1 MSNSYKVAIVIIL
14 IIALAGAAVV
24 LVMRQAGQE
33 TSPEKFEEFDTE
45 YIYVDQQGNA
55 TCESTIVLPSSTLA
69 DYMKNAAQ
77 QLGSSVFEQ
86 SYTESVKGRWAQFGL
101 DIENFSFDM
110 TGLNQADNFQ
120 IIYRWTVP
128 NMARKQGNHWVIS
141 LDWVDNESAAKDYI
155 ASFEYAWTVY
165 RNIAANANFYT
176 YSKTFLVLPEGVEN
190 IEATDIGGSYTDD
203 YGGGSYVQTSVY
215 TEQIDGRSA
224 IVENYVIL
232 LHTKSEL
239 TITPQRILENV
250 VFTKVEYDGV
260 FTTENYSFIDSIERL
275 RLDSKYG
282 RELAQQ
288 YSVSSGQSEYSL
300 KPAQILYY
308 VADYIVKI
316 NQGSQFSIVSPISV
330 SVPSSENGNLNS
342 FWGSLSRSEYVS
354 LAQQVRD
361 NIATTLSAPGSI
373 TTTCGT
379 IRFRDAL
386 LTFVRI
392 LFKYQENGAL
402 PDSILLAPSPWG
414 QIEWGNDSIP
424 ANYAYFLLPDT
435 YAITNTTQVRE
446 ILDNVY
452 QSIYDNRAYASALYN
467 WAHNNITY
475 TLVITPPTSE
485 WVLTNGQGQCRD
497 YTNVCLALLRTVG
510 IPAKRINGWIVLTG
524 TFTPPAGLD
533 PFMKGTTPDGKT
545 IGSHAW
551 TQVYLPDEGWTF
563 ADATWGY
570 FENIPYEIYQQQ
582 EQTWMGAL
590 AGYESAYGQL

>member
-1 MSNSYKVAIVIIL
+1 MSNSYKVALVIIVII
-14 IIALAGAAVV
+14 AFAGVAFV
-24 LVMRQAGQE
+24 LLGMRQE
-33 TSPEKFEEFDTE
+33 TAVHPETFEEFDTQH
-45 YIYVDQQGNA
+45 IYVDQQGNA
-55 TCESTIVLPSSTLA
+55 ACESVVILPPSRLA
-69 DYMKNAAQ
+69 DAMKSVAQ
-77 QLGSSVFEQ
+77 QLGKSVFEQ
-86 SYTESVKGRWAQFGL
+86 SYLESINGQWAQFGL
-101 DIENFSFDM
+101 EIENFGFEM
-110 TGLNQADNFQ
+110 TGLNPADNFK

-128 NMARKQGNHWVIS
+128 NIARRQDNHWVIS

-155 ASFEYAWTVY
+155 ASLEYAWTVY
-165 RNIAANANFYT
+165 RNIAANADFYT
-176 YSKTFLVLPEGVEN
+176 YSETFFVLPDGAEN
-190 IEATDIGGSYTDD
+190 IGATDLGGNYTDD

-215 TEQIDGRSA
+215 TEQIDGKSA

-232 LHTKSEL
+232 LCTKSEL
-239 TITPQRILENV
+239 TITSQRMLENV
-250 VFTKVEYDGV
+250 VFTKIEYDGV

-288 YSVSSGQSEYSL
+288 YSVSSEQSEYSL
-300 KPAQILYY
+300 TPAQILYY

-316 NQGSQFSIVSPISV
+316 DQGSQFSIVSPISV
-330 SVPSSENGNLNS
+330 SAPSSENGDLNS
-342 FWGSLSRSEYVS
+342 FWISLSKFEYVS

-361 NIATTLSAPGSI
+361 NIAATLSAPGSI
-373 TTTCGT
+373 ATTCGT

-392 LFKYQENGAL
+392 LSIYQENWAL
-402 PDSILLAPSPWG
+402 PDSILLAPSPSG
-414 QIEWGNDSIP
+414 QIEWGSDSIP

-435 YAITNTTQVRE
+435 YAITNTTQVQE

-452 QSIYDNRAYASALYN
+452 QSIYDNRAYSSALYN

-475 TLVITPPTSE
+475 TLVIVPPTSE
-485 WVLTNGQGQCRD
+485 WVLANRQGQCRD
-497 YTNVCLALLRTVG
+497 YTNVCLALLRTSG
-510 IPAKRINGWIVLTG
+510 IPAKRIDGWIVLTG

-533 PFMKGTTPDGKT
+533 PFTKGTTPDGKT

-551 TQVYLPDEGWTF
+551 TQVYLPGEGWTF

-590 AGYESAYGQL
+590 AGYEAAYGQL